1 MQQNITQMNATKYKM
16 RDNFNSFHPL
26 TKLIF
31 DILLTFLFFL
41 ISFGLGAF
49 IMAKVYGMSITEFFQ
64 NSGLDGN
71 ISILRSSQMLYTL
84 TLFLIPALL
93 IAFFYSKNP
102 LKYIGLTKSAIP
114 ANYLNAIIVMIFAF
128 PVVNALAAINGSIN
142 LPAAFSGIENSMI
155 EMEEKAKLVTE
166 KILFVN
172 STKLLFLNL
181 FMVALLPAI
190 GEELIFRGILQKH
203 FIQLTKNKHFGIF
216 LTAFIFSAI
225 HLQFLTFFPR
235 LFLGIILGYFYVWS
249 KSLWLPIVAH
259 FTNNAFAVILV
270 YYSHVNNLS
279 LDKDIEQIGTNSKTF
294 IFGIIGLLF
303 LSLTMY
309 FIKRSETKKLNS

>member
-1 MQQNITQMNATKYKM
+1 MNATKYKV

-31 DILLTFLFFL
+31 DVLLIFLFFL

-49 IMAKVYGMSITEFFQ
+49 IMAKAYNMGISEFFQ
-64 NSGLDGN
+64 NSGLDGD
-71 ISILRSSQMLYTL
+71 ISILRSTQILYTL
-84 TLFLIPALL
+84 TLFLVPALL
-93 IAFFYSKNP
+93 IAFFYNKNP

-114 ANYLNAIIVMIFAF
+114 ANYLNAFMVIIFAF

-142 LPAAFSGIENSMI
+142 LPAALSGIENSMI
-155 EMEEKAKLVTE
+155 EMEAKAKLVTE
-166 KILFVN
+166 KLLFVD

-181 FMVALLPAI
+181 LMIALLPAM
-190 GEELIFRGILQKH
+190 GEEFIFRGIFQKH
-203 FIQLTKNKHFGIF
+203 FIQLTNNENIGVL

-235 LFLGIILGYFYVWS
+235 LFLGVILGYLYVWS

-259 FTNNAFAVILV
+259 FANNAIAVILV
-270 YYSHVNNLS
+270 YYSYVNNLS
-279 LDKDIEQIGTNSKTF
+279 LDKDIEEIGTNPKTF
-294 IFGIIGLLF
+294 IFGIIGLVF

-309 FIKRSETKKLNS
+309 FIKRSEAKKLNP